1 MFLEQINLSF
11 IQPCTTD
18 SKRIR
23 IIATPSRDLSE
34 LFPYLNTYLKTAIY
48 NKKGQTLTYNYGPKI
63 IVITKDDIKVSKLL
77 NETDAFETLDYIK
90 DFINDCYEKKDSLKP
105 SDEKRNLPSP
115 FDVYEVLPRL
125 NCGKCGESTCM
136 AFAAKLVAGKYKPNM
151 CSQVRAEGNEK
162 MREELENIYLTL
174 GYEL

>member
-1 MFLEQINLSF
+1 MAKITKAVSLKNAEINMEDMT
-11 IQPCTTD
+11 ITET
-18 SKRIR
+18 
-23 IIATPSRDLSE
+23 
-34 LFPYLNTYLKTAIY
+34 
-48 NKKGQTLTYNYGPKI
+48 
-63 IVITKDDIKVSKLL
+63 TKDDIKVSKLL

-90 DFINDCYEKKDSLKP
+90 DFINDCYDKKDSIKP

-115 FDVYEVLPRL
+115 FDVYEILPRL

-136 AFAAKLVAGKYKPNM
+136 AFAAKLVQGKYKPNM
-151 CSQVRAEGNEK
+151 CSQVIAEGHES

>member
-1 MFLEQINLSF
+1 MYLEEINLDF

-18 SKRIR
+18 ANRIR
-23 IIATPSRDLSE
+23 IIATPSRDISE

-63 IVITKDDIKVSKLL
+63 IVFTINDIKVSKLL

-90 DFINDCYEKKDSLKP
+90 DFVNDCYDKKDSITP
-105 SDEKRNLPSP
+105 SDEKCNLPSP
-115 FDVYEVLPRL
+115 FDVYEVLPKI
-125 NCGKCGESTCM
+125 NCGKCGEATCM
-136 AFAAKLVAGKYKPNM
+136 AFAAKLVAGKYKPTM
-151 CSQVRAEGNEK
+151 CSQVSAKGNEK
-162 MREELENIYLTL
+162 MREEVENIYLTL

>member
-1 MFLEQINLSF
+1 MFLEEINLNF

-23 IIATPSRDLSE
+23 IIATPSRDISE

-90 DFINDCYEKKDSLKP
+90 DFINDCYDKKDSIITKMNLG
-105 SDEKRNLPSP
+105 EKGD
-115 FDVYEVLPRL
+115 F
-125 NCGKCGESTCM
+125 ESKS
-136 AFAAKLVAGKYKPNM
+136 AIKNVII
-151 CSQVRAEGNEK
+151 Q
-162 MREELENIYLTL
+162 IDD
-174 GYEL
+174 

>member
-1 MFLEQINLSF
+1 MLFTDCENWSDKMIKF
-11 IQPCTTD
+11 IVC
-18 SKRIR
+18 
-23 IIATPSRDLSE
+23 
-34 LFPYLNTYLKTAIY
+34 
-48 NKKGQTLTYNYGPKI
+48 
-63 IVITKDDIKVSKLL
+63 DDIKEFRLK
-77 NETDAFETLDYIK
+77 IK
-90 DFINDCYEKKDSLKP
+90 DFINDCYEKKDSIKP

>member
-1 MFLEQINLSF
+1 MFLEEINLNF

-23 IIATPSRDLSE
+23 IIATPSRDVSE

-90 DFINDCYEKKDSLKP
+90 DFINDCYDKKDSIITKMNLG
-105 SDEKRNLPSP
+105 EKGD
-115 FDVYEVLPRL
+115 F
-125 NCGKCGESTCM
+125 ESKS
-136 AFAAKLVAGKYKPNM
+136 AIKNVII
-151 CSQVRAEGNEK
+151 Q
-162 MREELENIYLTL
+162 IDD
-174 GYEL
+174 

>member
-1 MFLEQINLSF
+1 MYLEEINLSF

-18 SKRIR
+18 ANRIR
-23 IIATPSRDLSE
+23 VVATLSRDITE

-63 IVITKDDIKVSKLL
+63 IVLTANDVKVSKLL
-77 NETDAFETLDYIK
+77 NETDDFETLYYIK
-90 DFINDCYEKKDSLKP
+90 DFVNDCYDKKDSIKP

-125 NCGKCGESTCM
+125 NCGKCGEATCM
-136 AFAAKLVAGKYKPNM
+136 AFAAKMVAGKYKPTM
-151 CSQVRAEGNEK
+151 CSQVSAKGNEK

>member
-1 MFLEQINLSF
+1 MFLEEINLNF

-23 IIATPSRDLSE
+23 IIATPSKDVSE

-90 DFINDCYEKKDSLKP
+90 DFINDCYDKKDSIITKMNLG
-105 SDEKRNLPSP
+105 EKGD
-115 FDVYEVLPRL
+115 F
-125 NCGKCGESTCM
+125 ESKS
-136 AFAAKLVAGKYKPNM
+136 AIKNVII
-151 CSQVRAEGNEK
+151 Q
-162 MREELENIYLTL
+162 IDD
-174 GYEL
+174 